1 MTVQATARR
10 CRADAPDAVDLYA
23 LGVPATIVKD
33 DLGEELMIGHGR
45 VAVRLSIAA
54 GTMLAGPVRLDYK
67 LAGRRQL
74 GRRLLALRQ
83 WEALM
88 RLRRVP
94 RPLAAPRLDSE
105 RAMILIRT
113 LDALANHSSIRA
125 VATALFGAD
134 LVACDW
140 NDDSDYLRMKTRRL
154 IGRARRLIAGDYVSL
169 LGRGH

>member
-1 MTVQATARR
+1 MTVQATAQR
-10 CRADAPDAVDLYA
+10 CPADDPDAVDLYA
-23 LGVPATIVKD
+23 LGLPTTIVKD

-45 VAVRLSIAA
+45 MAVRLSIAA

-94 RPLAAPRLDSE
+94 SPLVAPRVDSA
-105 RAMILIRT
+105 RAMIVIQT
-113 LDALANHSSIRA
+113 LNALTNHTNTRA
-125 VATALFGAD
+125 VAIALFGAD
-134 LVACDW
+134 LVASDW
-140 NDDSDYLRMKTRRL
+140 DDESDYLRMKTRRL
-154 IGRARRLIAGDYVSL
+154 IGRARRLVAGDYVAL